1 MIFKFLLV
9 SDEVADFKREIQ
21 IDGDDTFFDL
31 HKIIMKCSSFE
42 ETEMTA
48 FFMCDDW
55 WKRKQQITL
64 VEMDTDSDEDS
75 LVMEDE
81 TLSDWL
87 DEEKQKLMFV
97 FDYSED
103 RVFYMELSEIIPRK
117 NLSKPI
123 CTKKSGE
130 APAQFLKEEEE
141 EIEIVK
147 PVIPS
152 PEDLIDDEDDDLDDD
167 DLSIEEDDETF
178 YGEDDFNPDE
188 LDMNGFES
196 VDGAD
201 ADLNIPDD
209 SDLV

>member
-9 SDEVADFKREIQ
+9 SDEVENFKREIQ

-31 HKIIMKCSSFE
+31 HKVIMECSGYD

-64 VEMDTDSDEDS
+64 SEIDTDSDEDS
-75 LVMEDE
+75 YVMEDE

-87 DEEKQKLMFV
+87 DEEKQRMIFV
-97 FDYSED
+97 FDYEGD
-103 RVFYMELSEIIPRK
+103 RGFYMELSEMILGD
-117 NLSKPI
+117 NLSKAI
-123 CTKKSGE
+123 CTRKQGE
-130 APAQFLKEEEE
+130 TPAQFLKEEEV
-141 EIEIVK
+141 EIVK
-147 PVIPS
+147 SVKADITAPLAI
-152 PEDLIDDEDDDLDDD
+152 L
-167 DLSIEEDDETF
+167 EDDEEEEEEESF

-188 LDMNGFES
+188 LDMDGFEG

-201 ADLNIPDD
+201 TELNIPE
-209 SDLV
+209 DLDL